1 MPSPGENPVSR
12 YGVSASD
19 FQNVFT
25 PCLHASLKYAA
36 GPSHFLQQ
44 TKADVTLESLR
55 QNVLG
60 GSVTG
65 DVYPSLWLNLE
76 QTDSEQPACVNI
88 DFRRSAKGT

>member
-1 MPSPGENPVSR
+1 MPSPGDHPVLC

-25 PCLHASLKYAA
+25 LRLHASLKNAA

-44 TKADVTLESLR
+44 TKTDVTLESLR

-60 GSVTG
+60 DSVTG

-88 DFRRSAKGT
+88 DFRHSAKGT